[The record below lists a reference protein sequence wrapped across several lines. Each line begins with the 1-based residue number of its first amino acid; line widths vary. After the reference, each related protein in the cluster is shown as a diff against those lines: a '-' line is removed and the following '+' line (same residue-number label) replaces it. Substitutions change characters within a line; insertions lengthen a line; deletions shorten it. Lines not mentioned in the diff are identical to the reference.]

1 MAGRKKFFDR
11 FSARFESLDATSRQA
26 GLALL
31 MKERGFFETVF
42 NSIEDGIVVVDHE
55 LHLRYFNRSAKGF

>member
-11 FSARFESLDATSRQA
+11 FSARFESLDSFSRQA

-42 NSIEDGIVVVDHE
+42 
-55 LHLRYFNRSAKGF
+55 